1 MNELNRA
8 SKAQK
13 RRIFALLHTLQM
25 TDNRDVI
32 VAQFTDERTG
42 HVGEMY
48 DIEADKMI
56 AFLEHKAQF
65 GDPSIDWAMGR
76 IGLEIPP
83 RDPKTTIK
91 TGLKHDPK
99 TVILN
104 TKPAFNNDEKA
115 VKMRKKILHILGLY
129 GMVTGENKL
138 DYDRINDFIVNIG
151 SRNPDKKQLN
161 YLTNSELVAIVTQV
175 EQMVY
180 QPKKRIKQ

>member
-1 MNELNRA
+1 MTHITYITIAQRRRAFSLFYTLN
-8 SKAQK
+8 
-13 RRIFALLHTLQM
+13 M

-32 VAQFTDERTG
+32 VAQFTNDRTG
-42 HVGEMY
+42 HVSQMY
-48 DIEADKMI
+48 DIEANKMI
-56 AFLEHKAQF
+56 SFLEAKAIENEN
-65 GDPSIDWAMGR
+65 PADWMMGR

-91 TGLKHDPK
+91 TGLKQDPK
-99 TVILN
+99 TVII
-104 TKPAFNNDEKA
+104 KPKTAFNNDEKA

-138 DYDRINDFIVNIG
+138 DYTRINEFIVNIG
-151 SRNPDKKQLN
+151 NRNPDKKQLN

-180 QPKKRIKQ
+180 QPKKRGK